1 MKSETW
7 CKISRTITKHQT
19 QLRKYSYKIFTQVS
33 WWSTQRLHIIFL
45 FAHERQPILHTS
57 IPQHP
62 SLIHSPSIIYNRPM
76 CHLKLSQVTIYFCRM
91 TSPKSKQLT
100 KWQKVRTQGGYTP
113 QCFKWGGSKME
124 PDKTEI
130 GFAFISLQN
139 SEGKHSSTVRTSEES
154 PWPLA
159 VPWTIHWWLPLNA
172 ARPTVLPE
180 IKHKHAR
187 HESKKQ

>member
-1 MKSETW
+1 MIYSKTTYYFSFCPWKATYITYQYSSTPFSYPFHLYNLQQAHVSFKTITSDHLFLQNDQS
-7 CKISRTITKHQT
+7 KIKGSYKMTKGSRT
-19 QLRKYSYKIFTQVS
+19 
-33 WWSTQRLHIIFL
+33 
-45 FAHERQPILHTS
+45 E
-57 IPQHP
+57 
-62 SLIHSPSIIYNRPM
+62 
-76 CHLKLSQVTIYFCRM
+76 
-91 TSPKSKQLT
+91 
-100 KWQKVRTQGGYTP
+100 GGYPP

-180 IKHKHAR
+180 IKHKHTR